1 MKFLFDF
8 FPVGLFFLVY
18 KFFGDLPASWITLAN
33 HFPLMSLDQANPKDA
48 ILMATLVIILATLLQ
63 NILYFIRHKRFE
75 KMHLITLGIL
85 LVFGVLTLFLKDPL
99 FIKWKVSII
108 NWAFALAFI
117 GSLFMGARKPLAER
131 LMGHTINVPASIW
144 RQVNLLWASFFAF
157 IGVLNLIIA
166 YSFSEDIW
174 VDFKMF
180 GVLGLTFVFIILQ
193 ALYLQKHMIDTPQ
206 ASK

>member
-1 MKFLFDF
+1 
-8 FPVGLFFLVY
+8 
-18 KFFGDLPASWITLAN
+18 
-33 HFPLMSLDQANPKDA
+33 
-48 ILMATLVIILATLLQ
+48 
-63 NILYFIRHKRFE
+63 
-75 KMHLITLGIL
+75 
-85 LVFGVLTLFLKDPL
+85 
-99 FIKWKVSII
+99 
-108 NWAFALAFI
+108 
-117 GSLFMGARKPLAER
+117 MGKL
-131 LMGHTINVPASIW
+131 
-144 RQVNLLWASFFAF
+144 FAF